1 MRVFSVVG
9 NSEEEKNRIIK
20 NIISELK
27 KRRYRVGTVKDTNNS
42 LSKIKDIETDK
53 SNQTIENENT
63 DKLISKTLGSE
74 LTTYRGEGYTDI
86 SFQERLSLDEILMSY
101 DHDFVILDGIEDENA
116 PKIICIDRDISDE
129 DSREDYLADGKLDG
143 LVFAISKKV
152 SNDETFKKEARY
164 ENDHIGYSS
173 SKESDID
180 IIIESTENR
189 LPIINTLDDIG
200 VLVDLIEKT
209 VYEKLP
215 DFPAKCCKK
224 CGHSCRELGEKILKD
239 EMNRGDCV
247 LDDSKVTFEI
257 NGKEI
262 QMVPFVQRILKNSVL
277 GVASE
282 LEGYKEGQPIKIE
295 IN

>member
-1 MRVFSVVG
+1 MKVFSVVG
-9 NSEEEKNRIIK
+9 NNEAEKDRVIK

-27 KRRYRVGTVKDTNNS
+27 KRRYRVGSVKDIDRS
-42 LSKIKDIETDK
+42 LSEVKDKDRFK
-53 SNQTIENENT
+53 SE
-63 DKLISKTLGSE
+63 TLGSD

-116 PKIICIDRDISDE
+116 PKIRCIDKDISDE
-129 DSREDYLADGKLDG
+129 DLKEEYLTDEKLDG
-143 LVFAISKKV
+143 LVFVISKGASV
-152 SNDETFKKEARY
+152 DLASE
-164 ENDHIGYSS
+164 YS
-173 SKESDID
+173 KNGI
-180 IIIESTENR
+180 
-189 LPIINTLDDIG
+189 PIINTLDDIRL
-200 VLVDLIEKT
+200 LVDLIEKT
-209 VYEKLP
+209 VYEKLA

-224 CGHSCRELGEKILKD
+224 CGYSCRELGEKILKG
-239 EMNRGDCV
+239 EMDRGDCV

-262 QMVPFVQRILKNSVL
+262 EMVPFVQRILKNSVL

-282 LEGYKEGQPIKIE
+282 LEGYKEGQPIKVE